1 MWYMQP
7 TENRWIQ
14 VRLLDV
20 THKEELSERLPGSG
34 NCLEN
39 SLPQKGV
46 WVRIPP
52 LPQIKRVSGYDGG
65 VAPVCK
71 IGTLETQRVRIS
83 LDSQQN
89 L

>member
-1 MWYMQP
+1 
-7 TENRWIQ
+7 
-14 VRLLDV
+14 
-20 THKEELSERLPGSG
+20 
-34 NCLEN
+34 
-39 SLPQKGV
+39 
-46 WVRIPP
+46 
-52 LPQIKRVSGYDGG
+52 